1 MQITKIEV
9 QKKRKDRYNIFIDD
23 EFRFGL
29 DEGTLIKFDLRKGI
43 EVSEQEIEKIENE
56 EVNAKAFNAAASF
69 LKTRER
75 SCKEIRDKL
84 KTKEFSENA
93 IEKVLEKLERLN
105 IVNDKRFTEMFVR
118 DRMKLKPKGKRV
130 LFQELS
136 QKGID
141 RYIIEDVLNE
151 MLDGDNEID
160 LAKRVLEKAASIT
173 AFYSKSKTAKVA
185 PVTYTLKK
193 YVSKNAR
200 HEPGQVSVMKESVLL
215 VRPEIPND
223 CEYIEE

>member
-9 QKKRKDRYNIFIDD
+9 QKKSKDRYNIYIDD
-23 EFRFGL
+23 EFKFGL

-43 EVSEQEIEKIENE
+43 EITQEEIEKIENE

-75 SCKEIRDKL
+75 SKKEIRDKL
-84 KTKEFSENA
+84 KSKEYSENS

-105 IVNDKRFTEMFVR
+105 IVDDKRFAEMFVR

-130 LFQELS
+130 LSLELA

-141 RYIIEDVLNE
+141 KDIIEEVLDE
-151 MLDGDNEID
+151 MLGGDNELE
-160 LAKRVLEKAASIT
+160 LAKRVLEKAN
-173 AFYSKSKTAKVA
+173 
-185 PVTYTLKK
+185 KK
-193 YVSKNAR
+193 YSGLEEREQKDKIIKYLLSKGFSWDIIN
-200 HEPGQVSVMKESVLL
+200 VVL
-215 VRPEIPND
+215 
-223 CEYIEE
+223 